1 MPPSPADREQAFARR
16 RGGQRGNHNAIKHG
30 FYAQQFNPTDLKDLE
45 KCELTGLSDEIA
57 MLRVQ
62 ARRVFGLSGQAQ
74 DLNEAI
80 LTLRALSLAAYTINR
95 LIRTQLSS
103 GMQHNEVQDALKQ
116 ALLEIGEEM
125 DAGTYPGGPV
135 APNLSTFTP
144 TN

>member
-1 MPPSPADREQAFARR
+1 MPPSPADREQAFARRR

-62 ARRVFGLSGQAQ
+62 ARRVMALSSQAQ
-74 DLNEAI
+74 DLKEAI
-80 LTLRALSLAAYTINR
+80 LTLHALSVAAYTINR
-95 LIRTQLSS
+95 LIRTQLTF
-103 GMQHNEVQDALKQ
+103 GMQHNEVQDALAQ
-116 ALLEIGEEM
+116 ALQEIGEEIE
-125 DAGTYPGGPV
+125 AGTLSPT
-135 APNLSTFTP
+135 APNLPNFKP